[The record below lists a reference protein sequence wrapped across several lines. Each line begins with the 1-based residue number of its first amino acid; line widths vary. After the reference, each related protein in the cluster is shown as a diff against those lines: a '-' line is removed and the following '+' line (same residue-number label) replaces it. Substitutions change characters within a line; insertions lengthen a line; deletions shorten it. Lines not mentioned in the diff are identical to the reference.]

1 MFCKK
6 SKFWNKVIHKS
17 KNGVDCISDNENKHK
32 DHHCILDDDDDDDD
46 DDLNS
51 CNPFTVIKILYDD
64 NSPLDDQD
72 YNHEDYVINSEYCSL
87 INRIK
92 SELLKNV
99 SKGIKIMI
107 LILAVRNIITLQ
119 QQGKTKGNT
128 LLAKFFKN
136 LDWEKFCLNFF
147 GNFQNKN

>member
-32 DHHCILDDDDDDDD
+32 DHHCILDDDDGDDDDD
-46 DDLNS
+46 DDLNL

-72 YNHEDYVINSEYCSL
+72 YDHEDYVIDSEYCSL
-87 INRIK
+87 ISNQEWIIK
-92 SELLKNV
+92 KYLKRDKDYDFNFG
-99 SKGIKIMI
+99 SKKYHYI
-107 LILAVRNIITLQ
+107 AATR
-119 QQGKTKGNT
+119 
-128 LLAKFFKN
+128 
-136 LDWEKFCLNFF
+136 
-147 GNFQNKN
+147 QNKRKHIISKIF

>member
-1 MFCKK
+1 MFYKK

-32 DHHCILDDDDDDDD
+32 DHHCILDDDGD
-46 DDLNS
+46 DDLNP

-64 NSPLDDQD
+64 NSPLDNQD
-72 YNHEDYVINSEYCSL
+72 YNHEDYVIDSEYYSL

-92 SELLKNV
+92 IELLKYV

-107 LILAVRNIITLQ
+107 LILAVRNIIILQ

-147 GNFQNKN
+147 GNFQNES